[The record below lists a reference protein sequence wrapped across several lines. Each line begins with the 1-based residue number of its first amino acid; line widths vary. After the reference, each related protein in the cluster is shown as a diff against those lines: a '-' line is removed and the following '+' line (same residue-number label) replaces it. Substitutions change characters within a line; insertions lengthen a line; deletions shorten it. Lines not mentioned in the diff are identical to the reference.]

1 MVLLKTCHKNT
12 FDFYSLFLKLYYLTW
27 KLFFMKIGVHFSL
40 LNKNF
45 INIQCSTNYILKHD
59 SNLSLS
65 LLIFI
70 PVCLLRQQNIHVGAI
85 LISSHEIT
93 RKKFKI
99 TFQISSIK
107 GLFPQCCY
115 VSFFKVSIASYLK
128 SYMYSTIFCKK
139 KCEKCWE
146 RMTAGQ
152 NIKV

>member
-1 MVLLKTCHKNT
+1 
-12 FDFYSLFLKLYYLTW
+12 
-27 KLFFMKIGVHFSL
+27 MKIGVHFSL

-45 INIQCSTNYILKHD
+45 INIQCSTNYKLKHD

-93 RKKFKI
+93 KKKFKI

-128 SYMYSTIFCKK
+128 SYMYYFLQKK
-139 KCEKCWE
+139 MWKVLGENDSRTKPKSVRMFLDRTFCEKLS
-146 RMTAGQ
+146 
-152 NIKV
+152 